1 MSPLSHHELLAI
13 VAPFARRV
21 LDHGAATGGMLEQGL
36 RTLFRLFVE
45 GLRSSELHVS
55 PLGGALFGAGA
66 PPTLDGLVW
75 GERAVARLLEERG
88 G

>member
-1 MSPLSHHELLAI
+1 
-13 VAPFARRV
+13 
-21 LDHGAATGGMLEQGL
+21 MLEQGL

-66 PPTLDGLVW
+66 TPTLDYQDRRRDPHV
-75 GERAVARLLEERG
+75 EESLSLHVDE
-88 G
+88 